1 MTILGKVASIMN
13 EREVIINKGSNDGV
27 EEGMTFRVTEEG
39 IPVTDP
45 DTGESLGVFIKDKI
59 GVKISEV
66 HPKFS
71 VARTYETY
79 TVQEPSSTFRVSIGG
94 GERLL
99 KEVTR
104 VRTLKTAGSIPIE
117 NKAFSPIK
125 DDESIVQVGD
135 LVIQN
140 YPAS

>member
-13 EREVIINKGSNDGV
+13 EREVTINKGSNDGV
-27 EEGMTFRVTEEG
+27 EEGMTFRVVAEG

-45 DTGESLGVFIKDKI
+45 DTGESLGIYIKDKI
-59 GVKISEV
+59 GVKVSEV
-66 HPKFS
+66 HPRFS

-79 TVQEPSSTFRVSIGG
+79 TVQEPSSTFRLSRGR

-99 KEVTR
+99 QEVTR
-104 VRTLKTAGSIPIE
+104 VRTLKTAGSTPIE
-117 NKAFSPIK
+117 SKFFASIT
-125 DDESIVQVGD
+125 DDDSIVQVGD
-135 LVIQN
+135 PVIQD